1 MQLVLHASAVGES
14 QAPVMEPL
22 SEGRMRVKWALP
34 EDAKS
39 TTVKLR
45 RAGRR
50 DWVLCGGAALPEGLT
65 ETVANGLEEGI
76 EYEAMV
82 EFLVHGQWCCQ
93 SPVSK
98 PVCIGELKLP
108 GQPGAPKEPRLW
120 VVDQLNGTLKVKW
133 QLATEVPPIQGA
145 VVKIRSL
152 GLREWHYVVPSTWQV
167 AAEPPADIVPV
178 PCREVE
184 VTGLTQGVRYEA
196 VVAFKNKLGQG
207 PDSPLSSVACLGRPH
222 PRLVRCTYCFK
233 EFDLEHATYTRSPD
247 CFWCLPCRFRHMD
260 PFNALVEKSGMLVS
274 QFVTRPT
281 MSFTLDVPE
290 LKAWRKDD
298 HAVFMR
304 MVKID
309 SDTCAQV
316 WPKKLRLE
324 ANGHEVFNIKEPEE
338 GHVRRDVP
346 MNIVASLR
354 PGGHRIKIEYED
366 DYLPGYAMA
375 LVRTKTQNAQ
385 QIAKETPICDE
396 EAARERVMALLAE
409 TWAADKVKEDE
420 EEDEDITIVMSNKL
434 KLRCPLSFERV
445 VIPVRGETCVHL
457 QCFGLGAY
465 LESNMKM
472 RAMNNRW
479 TCPVCTNVLKPLD
492 LRVDAYVEK
501 VLAETP
507 PHIDEVQIME
517 DGSYRCIEEE
527 ADEKG
532 RGPTAEGPSS
542 ASATAPEESARM
554 ALQRLAEGEEEGLE
568 MKELPTTI
576 DDGEAALGRRRAT
589 QAFVASGDALKP
601 PLAKR
606 QRRRKR
612 MLNVTQDEEESA

>member
-1 MQLVLHASAVGES
+1 
-14 QAPVMEPL
+14 
-22 SEGRMRVKWALP
+22 
-34 EDAKS
+34 
-39 TTVKLR
+39 
-45 RAGRR
+45 
-50 DWVLCGGAALPEGLT
+50 
-65 ETVANGLEEGI
+65 
-76 EYEAMV
+76 
-82 EFLVHGQWCCQ
+82 
-93 SPVSK
+93 
-98 PVCIGELKLP
+98 
-108 GQPGAPKEPRLW
+108 
-120 VVDQLNGTLKVKW
+120 
-133 QLATEVPPIQGA
+133 
-145 VVKIRSL
+145 
-152 GLREWHYVVPSTWQV
+152 
-167 AAEPPADIVPV
+167 
-178 PCREVE
+178 
-184 VTGLTQGVRYEA
+184 
-196 VVAFKNKLGQG
+196 
-207 PDSPLSSVACLGRPH
+207 
-222 PRLVRCTYCFK
+222 
-233 EFDLEHATYTRSPD
+233 
-247 CFWCLPCRFRHMD
+247 MD

-324 ANGHEVFNIKEPEE
+324 ANGHEVFAIKEPEE

-354 PGGHRIKIEYED
+354 PGGNRIKIEYED

-517 DGSYRCIEEE
+517 DGGYRCIEEE

-532 RGPTAEGPSS
+532 RGPTAEGPAS

-589 QAFVASGDALKP
+589 QAFVASGDALKA